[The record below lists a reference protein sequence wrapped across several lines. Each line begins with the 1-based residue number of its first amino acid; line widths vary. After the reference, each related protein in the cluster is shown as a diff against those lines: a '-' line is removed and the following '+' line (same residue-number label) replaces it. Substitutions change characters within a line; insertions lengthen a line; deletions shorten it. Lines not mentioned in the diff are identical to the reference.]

1 MPELT
6 TKQHHWSEHLKRAD
20 SFEGSVAGYA
30 QSQNIPVKNLYR
42 WRNYFRKTAA
52 AEPKAKPA
60 FAQVMSAS
68 PADSSLKLTLG
79 NTQLEFT
86 RLPNPQWLAQLIAM
100 SNSS

>member
-52 AEPKAKPA
+52 AEPA
-60 FAQVMSAS
+60 FAQVISAS

-79 NTQLEFT
+79 NTQLDFT

>member
-1 MPELT
+1 
-6 TKQHHWSEHLKRAD
+6 
-20 SFEGSVAGYA
+20 VAEYA

-52 AEPKAKPA
+52 AEPKPA
-60 FAQVMSAS
+60 FAQVINAS

-100 SNSS
+100 SNPS